1 MGLLEGR
8 VGEMVQAQCAGA
20 GDGRD
25 GMGAGR
31 VRGYGFREKGEG
43 RRGYG
48 LMVRLLHLRLGRTT
62 GRWFRRFVRCFD
74 PSLKALIER
83 TLILTCKCHSCS
95 RSDAMFRFSR

>member
-31 VRGYGFREKGEG
+31 VRGYGFRVKGEG
-43 RRGYG
+43 RRARRAGAHG
-48 LMVRLLHLRLGRTT
+48 SPTTPASGQDDWPLVSTVRAV
-62 GRWFRRFVRCFD
+62 F
-74 PSLKALIER
+74 
-83 TLILTCKCHSCS
+83 
-95 RSDAMFRFSR
+95 